1 MEDALIFRKSSI
13 YAGAVYPVSLGCAKN
28 RVDTEIMLA
37 RLEEAGWQLTSEP
50 EAADLLL
57 VNTCGFLATAA
68 QEAIDAIL
76 ELAALKEN
84 RPGVRLVVA
93 GCLVQ
98 RYQQDL
104 PALLPE
110 VDLFVGVNDFPDL
123 VTLLAAGAEPPR
135 LACRRP
141 WLTYGEVWPRRLT
154 TPFYSA
160 YLKIAE
166 GCSHR
171 CTYCTIPG
179 IRGPYRSRPLA
190 TVVAEARRLADQGV
204 IELNLVAQDTTA
216 YGQDMTGRS
225 LLPDLLAELALL
237 KEVQWIR
244 VLYGHPTG
252 VSPEL
257 LAVMAGAAKICPY
270 FDLPLQH
277 VNDRLLRRM
286 GRNYTQAHIRSLVTR
301 IRQTLPAA
309 VLRTSIIVGFP
320 GETPAEVAELGQ
332 VLTELALDHVG
343 IFAFQPE
350 EGTPAAR
357 FSEQVP
363 AAEANRRARQL
374 RTLQAKIARQKLR
387 QLKGKVVDVL
397 VEGWCDETDLLLQG
411 RLAGQA
417 PEVDGRVLIT
427 AGQAQIGAI
436 RPVKITKTHTYDLVG
451 ELLAAETDVSADP
464 E

>member
-1 MEDALIFRKSSI
+1 MSSI
-13 YAGAVYPVSLGCAKN
+13 LAGPGSVYPVSLGCAKN

-37 RLEEAGWQLTSEP
+37 QLEESGWQITSDP
-50 EAADLLL
+50 AAADLLL
-57 VNTCGFLATAA
+57 VNTCGFIAA
-68 QEAIDAIL
+68 ASQEAIDTIL
-76 ELAALKEN
+76 ELAVQKQA

-104 PALLPE
+104 PELLPE

-123 VTLLAAGAEPPR
+123 AALLAAGPVAGRGR

-141 WLTYGEVWPRRLT
+141 WLDYGQVWPRRLT

-171 CTYCTIPG
+171 CTFCTIPG

-190 TVVAEARRLADQGV
+190 TLLAEARELASQGV

-216 YGQDMTGRS
+216 YGKDLVGRA
-225 LLPDLLAELALL
+225 LLPDLLAELAAIKGLRWL
-237 KEVQWIR
+237 R

-252 VSPEL
+252 VTPEL
-257 LAVMAGAAKICPY
+257 LRVMAAVPKICPY

-286 GRNYTQAHIRSLVTR
+286 GRNYNQAQIRELVAQ
-301 IRQTLPAA
+301 IRQALPDAT
-309 VLRTSIIVGFP
+309 VRTSLIVGFP
-320 GETPAEVAELGQ
+320 GETPEDLSELGQ
-332 VLTELALDHVG
+332 VLTDLALDHVG
-343 IFAFQPE
+343 VFAFQPE

-357 FSEQVP
+357 FREQVP
-363 AAEANRRARQL
+363 AVEANRRARQV
-374 RTLQAKIARQKLR
+374 RTLQARIARQKLR

-397 VEGWCDETDLLLQG
+397 VEGYCDETDLLLQG

-427 AGQAQIGAI
+427 AGRGDVGTI
-436 RPVKITKTHTYDLVG
+436 RRVKITKTHTYDLVG
-451 ELLAAETDVSADP
+451 ELVEPKKPRPQEAG
-464 E
+464 

>member
-1 MEDALIFRKSSI
+1 MPAETNNPASI
-13 YAGAVYPVSLGCAKN
+13 GSVYPVSLGCAKN
-28 RVDTEIMLA
+28 RVDTEMMLA
-37 RLEEAGWQLTSEP
+37 QLEAAGWQITAAP

-57 VNTCGFLATAA
+57 VNTCGFLASAS

-76 ELAALKEN
+76 ELAAVKEA

-104 PALLPE
+104 LKLLPE
-110 VDLFVGVNDFPDL
+110 VDLFVGVNDFPELTALL
-123 VTLLAAGAEPPR
+123 VAGPEAGGSR

-141 WLTYGEVWPRRLT
+141 WLDYATVSPRRLT

-171 CTYCTIPG
+171 CTYCTIPA

-190 TVVAEARRLADQGV
+190 TIVAEARELASRGV

-216 YGQDMTGRS
+216 YGLDLAGRA
-225 LLPDLLAELALL
+225 LLPELLEALADLGGLRWL
-237 KEVQWIR
+237 R
-244 VLYGHPTG
+244 VLYGHPRG

-257 LAVMAGAAKICPY
+257 LQVMAAQPKICPY

-277 VNDRLLRRM
+277 LNDRLLRRM
-286 GRNYTQAHIRSLVTR
+286 GRNYTQAQVRALVAEIRRV
-301 IRQTLPAA
+301 LPAA
-309 VLRTSIIVGFP
+309 ALRTSLIVGFP
-320 GETPAEVAELGQ
+320 GENPEDVEELCE

-343 IFAFQPE
+343 VFAFQPE

-357 FSEQVP
+357 LREQV
-363 AAEANRRARQL
+363 AAGEANRRARRV
-374 RTLQAKIARQKLR
+374 RTLQAKISRQKLR
-387 QLKGKVVDVL
+387 ALKGRVTEVL
-397 VEGWCDETDLLLQG
+397 VEGYCEESDLLLQG
-411 RLAGQA
+411 RLASQA

-427 AGQAQIGAI
+427 AGRGEVGTLQ
-436 RPVKITKTHTYDLVG
+436 PVKITHTHTYDLVG
-451 ELLAAETDVSADP
+451 ELIVPTAP
-464 E
+464 

>member
-1 MEDALIFRKSSI
+1 MRIKSIS
-13 YAGAVYPVSLGCAKN
+13 ATNPGRVYPVSLGCAKN
-28 RVDTEIMLA
+28 RVDTEMMLA
-37 RLEEAGWQLTSEP
+37 LLEGAGWQITP
-50 EAADLLL
+50 DPVAADLLL
-57 VNTCGFLATAA
+57 VNTCGFLASAS
-68 QEAIDAIL
+68 QEAIDTIL
-76 ELAALKEN
+76 ELAAQKQA
-84 RPGVRLVVA
+84 RPGVRLLVA

-104 PALLPE
+104 PGLLPE

-123 VTLLAAGAEPPR
+123 VALLTAGPEAGRGR

-141 WLTYGEVWPRRLT
+141 WLDYGEVWPRRLT

-171 CTYCTIPG
+171 CTYCTIPA
-179 IRGPYRSRPLA
+179 IRGPFRSRPLA
-190 TVVAEARRLADQGV
+190 TIVAEARELASRGV

-216 YGQDMTGRS
+216 YGLDLMGRS
-225 LLPDLLAELALL
+225 LLPELLAELAAIEGLRWL
-237 KEVQWIR
+237 R

-252 VSPEL
+252 VTPEL
-257 LAVMAGAAKICPY
+257 LRIMAATPQVIPY

-286 GRNYTQAHIRSLVTR
+286 GRNYTQTQVRELVTQ
-301 IRQTLPAA
+301 IRQTLPTAT
-309 VLRTSIIVGFP
+309 LRTSLIVGFP
-320 GETPAEVAELGQ
+320 GETPEEVQELCA

-343 IFAFQPE
+343 VFAFQPE

-357 FSEQVP
+357 FREQVP
-363 AAEANRRARQL
+363 AVEANRRAR
-374 RTLQAKIARQKLR
+374 RVRALQARIARRKLR
-387 QLKGKVVDVL
+387 QLKGQVVDVL
-397 VEGWCDETDLLLQG
+397 VEGFCEETDLLLQG

-427 AGQAQIGAI
+427 AGHGAVGTIQA
-436 RPVKITKTHTYDLVG
+436 VKITKTHTYDLVG
-451 ELLAAETDVSADP
+451 ELVDP
-464 E
+464 RPR